1 MRTKFLVIDYG
12 NDVHRVPIYEGEAR
26 TEERARKNTIRRM
39 RNIWLERTNKR
50 TNIERR
56 KEKGTERTHFRI
68 SCSVDGVAAFS
79 CCSRNDDD
87 DNDEER
93 RERRGV
99 EAMRRKRRDDEKE
112 VDDERR
118 KERRDI
124 GRMVYQTGWF
134 PSLFRIRMRIRLT
147 YSCTGTTFRY
157 PSYSLFAFCPDVRAL
172 YDRASAFGRR
182 KRIGREGFGEER

>member
-26 TEERARKNTIRRM
+26 PKERARKNTIRRM
-39 RNIWLERTNKR
+39 RKIWLERANKR

-56 KEKGTERTHFRI
+56 KEKGTEQTHFRI

-79 CCSRNDDD
+79 RCSRNDDD
-87 DNDEER
+87 DDDVDEER

-99 EAMRRKRRDDEKE
+99 EAMQRKRRDDEKE

-118 KERRDI
+118 KE
-124 GRMVYQTGWF
+124 
-134 PSLFRIRMRIRLT
+134 
-147 YSCTGTTFRY
+147 
-157 PSYSLFAFCPDVRAL
+157 
-172 YDRASAFGRR
+172 GRR
-182 KRIGREGFGEER
+182 QNGISNWMVSILIPYSDAHSINIQLHRDHVSLSILLPFLILPRCTRTV